1 MIEAILNFLFPPK
14 CPACR
19 GAVKHNGQWCDDCL
33 NKILQPRQLPLEGKM
48 GKIFDGGVMSFS
60 EYEDP
65 VKKLIAD
72 AKFEK
77 KKYAVKALQF
87 FVNKGLEKLDL
98 HDIDIVVP
106 VPLHKNKIKQRGFN
120 QSVLFFEEAMKNSDL
135 EIWEV
140 LRRVH
145 ETRPQFG
152 LKFAERKKNIKG
164 AFAVAD
170 KKHRHLVKGKRVLLV
185 DDIFTTGAT
194 FAECGKVLRE
204 AGASQIFGL
213 VISSGHK

>member
-1 MIEAILNFLFPPK
+1 MLEAILNFLFPPR
-14 CPACR
+14 CPGC
-19 GAVKHNGQWCDDCL
+19 GSYVKHNGQWCEECL
-33 NKILQPRQLPLEGKM
+33 NKILRVRKLPLDDKM
-48 GKIFDGGVMSFS
+48 GSVFDGGVLCFCD
-60 EYEDP
+60 YEDP

-77 KKYAVKALQF
+77 KKNAVKKLQF
-87 FVNKGLEKLDL
+87 FVDRGFEKLDL

-120 QSVLFFEEAMKNSDL
+120 QSILFFEDAMKNSDL

-170 KKHRHLVKGKRVLLV
+170 KKHRQLVRGKTVLLV

-204 AGASQIFGL
+204 AGASRIFGL
-213 VISSGHK
+213 VIASNHK

>member
-1 MIEAILNFLFPPK
+1 MLETILNFLYPPK
-14 CPACR
+14 CPGCR
-19 GAVKHNGQWCDDCL
+19 GSVKHNGQWCEDCL
-33 NKILQPRQLPLEGKM
+33 NRILQPWQLPLDDAI
-48 GKIFDGGVMSFS
+48 GKIFDGGVMSFCD
-60 EYEDP
+60 YEDP

-77 KKYAVKALQF
+77 KKHAVKALQF
-87 FVNKGLEKLDL
+87 FVEKGMEKLDL
-98 HDIDIVVP
+98 KDIDIVVP
-106 VPLHKNKIKQRGFN
+106 VPLHKSKIKQRGFN
-120 QSVLFFEEAMKNSDL
+120 QSVLFFEDALKNSGL

-170 KKHRHLVKGKRVLLV
+170 KKHRRLVKGKRVLLV

-194 FAECGKVLRE
+194 FAECGKVLRD
-204 AGASQIFGL
+204 AGAKQIFGL
-213 VISSGHK
+213 VIASGHK